1 MIVNPVRYGS
11 GETKTVEVT
20 IDIRN
25 SSNGSYV
32 YYITPDGAYVKAT
45 ITQTG
50 PQAFQMRAGDLFLIY
65 GYAKGLYTP
74 VLTNAIVKEL
84 INNGTPYMRT
94 YQVNA

>member
-1 MIVNPVRYGS
+1 M
-11 GETKTVEVT
+11 EVT
-20 IDIRN
+20 IDIRD

-65 GYAKGLYTP
+65 GYAKGLYKP
-74 VLTNAIVKEL
+74 VLTNATIKEL
-84 INNGTPYMRT
+84 INVNTPYMRAC
-94 YQVNA
+94 QVDA